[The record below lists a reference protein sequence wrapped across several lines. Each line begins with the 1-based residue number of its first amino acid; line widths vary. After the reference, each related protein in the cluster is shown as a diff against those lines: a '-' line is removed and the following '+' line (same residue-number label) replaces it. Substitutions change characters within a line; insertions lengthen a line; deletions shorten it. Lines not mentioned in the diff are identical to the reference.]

1 MFNNTAI
8 DKVIKNALKEDLPY
22 GDATSEALISS
33 DMRGKAEIISREAGV
48 VAGIEIAKRVFEM
61 LDDEVIFDSDFS
73 DGQKILKGDII
84 AKIEGKMR
92 ALLMGERTALNF
104 LQRLSGIATNTSII
118 CEMVKKY
125 PVKVTDTRKTS
136 PGLRLMEKYAV
147 RKGGGWNHRF
157 SLSDGVLIKD
167 NHIKAAGGIKK
178 AVSLAKERNPHTIKI
193 EVETKTINEVKEAL
207 DSGADII
214 MLDNMDIETMKEAIK
229 LIGKRVLVE
238 VSGNIGKE
246 NIVDIARL
254 GIDIVSIGSLTH
266 FIKSLDMSMNI
277 V

>member
-1 MFNNTAI
+1 MFNNNSI
-8 DKVIKNALKEDLPY
+8 DKIIKNALKEDLPY

-33 DMRGKAEIISREAGV
+33 DMRGKAEIISKEEGV
-48 VAGIEIAKRVFEM
+48 VAGIEVAKRVFEM
-61 LDDEVIFDSDFS
+61 LDGEVVFDTFFN
-73 DGQKILKGDII
+73 DGQKILKGETIV
-84 AKIEGKMR
+84 KIEGKMR

-118 CEMVKKY
+118 CEMVKEY

-136 PGLRLMEKYAV
+136 PGLRLLEKFAV

-178 AVSLAKERNPHTIKI
+178 AVSLVKERNPHTIKI
-193 EVETKTINEVKEAL
+193 EVETKTIEEVKEAL

-214 MLDNMDIETMKEAIK
+214 MLDNMDIDTMKEAVK
-229 LIGKRVLVE
+229 LIRKKVLVE
-238 VSGNIGKE
+238 VSGNISKE